1 MLMWHYIKPKKQR
14 MLLWYM
20 NNYNFYFEIPYDD
33 TSCKRVT
40 VNITVEAADG
50 SKYKATCSVT
60 EK

>member
-1 MLMWHYIKPKKQR
+1 
-14 MLLWYM
+14 M